1 MLHERI
7 IRFIGIAWTDPSD
20 LIVVTEFMG
29 GGDLRSLLMDY
40 AERSLPTGFNQDKL
54 KIALHVIEGLAYM
67 HQLEPQVLHRDLK
80 SRNVLL
86 STSLDAC
93 LTDFGVSRELT
104 DVTMTMGVGTLRWMA
119 PEVMQGGR
127 YTDTADVFSFGV
139 VLSELDTHQL
149 PYSVEGRNLPDAAII
164 TQISLGSL
172 QVSFSPSADINIVD
186 LARRCMAMSPADRPS
201 AEYVMNSLSQIYQ
214 HHATSVSA
222 ETFDI

>member
-1 MLHERI
+1 M
-7 IRFIGIAWTDPSD
+7 
-20 LIVVTEFMG
+20 VVTEFMP
-29 GGDLRSLLMDY
+29 GGDLRSLLMKY
-40 AERSLPTGFNQDKL
+40 AEQSLPTGFNQDKL

-93 LTDFGVSRELT
+93 LTDFGVSRERT
-104 DVTMTMGVGTLRWMA
+104 DISMTSGVGTLRWMA

-127 YTDTADVFSFGV
+127 YTETADVFSFGV

-164 TQISLGSL
+164 TQISLGRL
-172 QVSFSPSADINIVD
+172 QVSFSPWADINIVD

-201 AEYVMNSLSQIYQ
+201 AKFVMNHLYRIYQ
-214 HHATSVSA
+214 HHGTPLSE
-222 ETFDI
+222 ETYEV